1 MLWWI
6 WHWSFWRTCYNFL
19 FISVQCTFLQLSRP
33 SIVFLRMLKAPLV
46 VKFFRLLPS
55 LLLSNLVQQTRLPH
69 PRLHWSKVNRGRL
82 QGAVRWVPPAYS
94 ALCQTL
100 CGSIEESK
108 RRVDSRADE
117 LACLIRHVGGGSYA
131 AVCFCPQQHTR
142 YVTHAFASRSQ
153 THTASPFRLKQTHT
167 ITHSFH

>member
-1 MLWWI
+1 MTFSSLASNALFCSYQGQV
-6 WHWSFWRTCYNFL
+6 SFFFVCSKL
-19 FISVQCTFLQLSRP
+19 LSL
-33 SIVFLRMLKAPLV
+33 SSSFVCFLR
-46 VKFFRLLPS
+46 

-82 QGAVRWVPPAYS
+82 QGAVRWVPPACS
-94 ALCQTL
+94 ALCTQTL
-100 CGSIEESK
+100 CGSIAES
-108 RRVDSRADE
+108 RRRFNSRADE

-142 YVTHAFASRSQ
+142 YVTHAFASRLQ
-153 THTASPFRLKQTHT
+153 THTASPFRLKQTDI